1 MEQDSNL
8 ATFSRVIDEGF
19 NRGNLDALDELVA
32 PDLVEHQAG
41 SHPGRDGLKADIAAL
56 RTAFPDLHL
65 VIEDSAS
72 GGDRTWIRMRGTGTH
87 QGPFMGLPA
96 TGRPI
101 EITVIDVCRFEGDR
115 LVEHWGV
122 ADRFA
127 VGQQLGLVPGRRG

>member
-1 MEQDSNL
+1 MEQDNNL

-19 NRGNLDALDELVA
+19 NRGNLDALDDLVA
-32 PDLVEHQAG
+32 PDLVEHQSG
-41 SHPGRDGLKADIAAL
+41 IRPGRDGLKAAIAAL

-127 VGQQLGLVPGRRG
+127 VGQQLGLVPDRRG